1 MDMLQKLMEEKM
13 KKGVNSSDAE
23 QDPKK
28 KSAALGVLD
37 HISKMA
43 EGAMDDDMKNNIP
56 KVTVA
61 SSDNAGLRKG
71 LKMAEGIVGREN
83 KPLNSDTIDDE
94 TPEEDEHA
102 THEMGEEHRD
112 MSPDEAGHEPDE
124 SEEEEDEE
132 GEY

>member
-1 MDMLQKLMEEKM
+1 MDMLQKLMEDKM
-13 KKGVNSSDAE
+13 KKGVNGSDAE

-28 KSAALGVLD
+28 KAAMIGVLN

-61 SSDNAGLRKG
+61 SSDNEGLRKG

-83 KPLNSDTIDDE
+83 KPLNSDTIDNE

-102 THEMGEEHRD
+102 THEMGEEHHD
-112 MSPDEAGHEPDE
+112 MSPEEAGEEPHEDD
-124 SEEEEDEE
+124 EEEEEE